1 MLLFLLSLFC
11 LVTCLISICLV
22 VFFWFLFFV
31 VLFFVF
37 SSRRRHPICAL
48 VTGVQTCALPIFY
61 SVIGIIAW
69 LFRDRDSESLIKWAF
84 WLILAQFALM
94 ALFAWSFDTLS
105 EAAAAPGADP
115 EVVRQWT
122 AMKAGFGVPS
132 AATLAQD
139 LALYRGGY
147 GDIVVARFTTRSEEH
162 TSEL

>member
-1 MLLFLLSLFC
+1 MIRRPPRSTRTDTLFPY
-11 LVTCLISICLV
+11 T
-22 VFFWFLFFV
+22 
-31 VLFFVF
+31 
-37 SSRRRHPICAL
+37 
-48 VTGVQTCALPIFY
+48 T
-61 SVIGIIAW
+61 
-69 LFRDRDSESLIKWAF
+69 LFRSKWAF

-147 GDIVVARFTTRSEEH
+147 RSEEH
-162 TSEL
+162 TSELQSLMRISYAVFCLKKKNKTLRDYL

>member
-1 MLLFLLSLFC
+1 MIRRPPRSTRTDTLFPY
-11 LVTCLISICLV
+11 T
-22 VFFWFLFFV
+22 
-31 VLFFVF
+31 
-37 SSRRRHPICAL
+37 
-48 VTGVQTCALPIFY
+48 T
-61 SVIGIIAW
+61 
-69 LFRDRDSESLIKWAF
+69 LFRSKWAF

-147 GDIVVARFTTRSEEH
+147 GDIVVARFTTQGTTPFMNLFLLGSETLGYMLLGMAALKSGFLTEIGRAH
-162 TSEL
+162 V